1 MKVKITLKLNN
12 SAKQNCHRL
21 IVMGCN
27 GYEFTSVHWAEI
39 TNVLGPENH
48 FTGQRNEN
56 AAL

>member
-1 MKVKITLKLNN
+1 
-12 SAKQNCHRL
+12 
-21 IVMGCN
+21 MGCN